1 MPKGYTIV
9 VENIFKNEDEE
20 IRKQE
25 FNKRWI
31 ELINRC
37 ERDKSRLLSK

>member
-20 IRKQE
+20 IRKQDQE
-25 FNKRWI
+25 K
-31 ELINRC
+31 LIYTMFFV
-37 ERDKSRLLSK
+37 LFYIY